1 MAIDVH
7 THVVPADFPAYAG
20 RAGGQRWPQMHACDH
35 PGHKTVVIGDKPF
48 RTVSDHS
55 WDAARRQQDM
65 AAEDVE
71 MQVLS
76 PMPELLS
83 YWFDADDALAMARHV
98 NGTIAGMVAAAPQRF
113 AGLGM
118 VPLQDPELAAKQMQT
133 LRREYG
139 LVGVEVGSNI
149 NGKPIG
155 HPDHAPFF
163 AAAVENDL
171 AVFVHALHP
180 AGADRVIGPLLLQA
194 LIAFPNE
201 NGFAVASMIT
211 GGLLDKLPDLRIGFS
226 HGGGSFGMV
235 LPRLQSGWETTRGEQ
250 AFLPRPPVEYARRMY
265 YDALVYDDLALR
277 YLIDLYGADRLMVG
291 SDYPF
296 AIREKAPGRRIVG
309 LDLPAAQRDAIL
321 RDNARAYLRLPA

>member
-1 MAIDVH
+1 MAIDIH
-7 THVVPADFPAYAG
+7 THIVPADFPTYRGAAD
-20 RAGGQRWPQMHACDH
+20 GGRWPQMRACDH
-35 PGHKTVVIGDKPF
+35 PGHKTVTIGDKPF

-55 WDAARRQQDM
+55 WDIVRRLEDM
-65 AAEDVE
+65 HAEGVQK
-71 MQVLS
+71 QVLS

-83 YWFDADDALAMARHV
+83 YWFDADDALAMGRHI
-98 NGTIAGMVAAAPQRF
+98 NATIASMVPADPLHF

-118 VPLQDPELAAKQMQT
+118 VPLQAPELAAKQMQT
-133 LRREYG
+133 LRQEYG

-155 HPDHAPFF
+155 HPDHASFF

-180 AGADRVIGPLLLQA
+180 AGADRVIGPPLLQA

-201 NGFAVASMIT
+201 NAFAVASMIT
-211 GGLLDKLPDLRIGFS
+211 GGLLEQFPALRIGFS
-226 HGGGSFGMV
+226 HGGGSFGLV
-235 LPRLQSGWETTRGEQ
+235 LPRLQSGWQTTRDSEP
-250 AFLPRPPVEYARRMY
+250 FLPRSPVEYARRMY

-277 YLIDLYGADRLMVG
+277 YLIDVYGADRLLVG

-296 AIREKAPGRRIVG
+296 AIREKAPGQRII
-309 LDLPAAQRDAIL
+309 DLQLSAAQRDAIL
-321 RDNARAYLRLPA
+321 RGNAARYLHI